1 MSDDLTSTCADS
13 LPDLAREAIARFN
26 AGEYYAQHDLL
37 ELLWAQTKEPIRELY
52 RAILQVGI
60 AYYHVTEG
68 NRVGALK
75 MLKRASRWLE
85 GLPEVCQGVDLA
97 DLKQSAEAV
106 RRELLRLEDDLGEF
120 DRTLLRPV
128 RLVDDV

>member
-1 MSDDLTSTCADS
+1 MNDDLTSACAQP
-13 LPDLAREAIARFN
+13 LPDLARQAIERFN
-26 AGEYYAQHDLL
+26 AGQYYEQHDLL
-37 ELLWAQTKEPIRELY
+37 ELLWAQTEGEIRELY

-60 AYYHVTEG
+60 AYYHITQG

-85 GLPEVCQGVDLA
+85 GLPDHCQGVDLA
-97 DLKQSAEAV
+97 DLKQNAEAV
-106 RRELLRLEDDLGEF
+106 RNELLRVEDNLGDF

-128 RLVDDV
+128 RVLSA